1 MPEPTTTPDRIQ
13 PISDLIPAFIPVE
26 RVAMDV
32 DPRVEMKLVV
42 TFARIGRHR
51 DVPPLELESPLTRE
65 ALEDR
70 IWEYARK
77 HLGSQFF
84 DVSANPN
91 TGRGSIG
98 QGRFGTFTVQEVPA

>member
-13 PISDLIPAFIPVE
+13 PISDTRDHEVIGLPV
-26 RVAMDV
+26 VQFTG
-32 DPRVEMKLVV
+32 EMKLVI

-51 DVPPLELESPLTRE
+51 DVPPLELESPLKRD

-70 IWEYARK
+70 VWEYASQFIR
-77 HLGSQFF
+77 SQFF